1 MKALSLSVA
10 FGVVGGVALAQ
21 GSTDPVAGLRACSV
35 MEREERTECLENVL
49 RNMAPNP
56 APVPAPAP
64 ARPVAGADN
73 WVVSET
79 TSPVDYTPIVTATT
93 ISQGGATDQPMQLS
107 IRCRSGRTELV
118 VTGSVSSGNG
128 KDQAISY
135 RIDDKQPVQLAG
147 AQPSFGTGVAFS
159 GDVVRI
165 LQSLPEQGELA
176 IRLVSRAG
184 AAKEGHFLLGGLKA
198 ARDRLAKVCKWPQTV
213 AGPRN

>member
-1 MKALSLSVA
+1 
-10 FGVVGGVALAQ
+10 
-21 GSTDPVAGLRACSV
+21 
-35 MEREERTECLENVL
+35 
-49 RNMAPNP
+49 
-56 APVPAPAP
+56 
-64 ARPVAGADN
+64 
-73 WVVSET
+73 
-79 TSPVDYTPIVTATT
+79 
-93 ISQGGATDQPMQLS
+93 MQLS

-165 LQSLPEQGELA
+165 LQTLPEQGELV
-176 IRLVSRAG
+176 IRLVGRAG

-198 ARDRLAKVCKWPQTV
+198 ARDRVAKVCKWPQTV

>member
-1 MKALSLSVA
+1 MKVLSLSVA
-10 FGVVGGVALAQ
+10 FGVVSGVALAQ
-21 GSTDPVAGLRACSV
+21 GSTDPVADLRACSV
-35 MEREERTECLENVL
+35 MEREERTECLEKVL
-49 RNMAPNP
+49 RNMAPTP
-56 APVPAPAP
+56 APVPAPA
-64 ARPVAGADN
+64 RPVASADN

-93 ISQGGATDQPMQLS
+93 VSQGGATDQPMQLS

-165 LQSLPEQGELA
+165 LQTLPEQGELV
-176 IRLVSRAG
+176 IRLAGRAG

-198 ARDRLAKVCKWPQTV
+198 ARDRVAKVCKWPQTV

>member
-1 MKALSLSVA
+1 MPGKRA
-10 FGVVGGVALAQ
+10 AQ
-21 GSTDPVAGLRACSV
+21 HGAEPGTG
-35 MEREERTECLENVL
+35 
-49 RNMAPNP
+49 
-56 APVPAPAP
+56 
-64 ARPVAGADN
+64 ARPGPGPAGRRRRQLGRQRDHLACRLHADR
-73 WVVSET
+73 
-79 TSPVDYTPIVTATT
+79 YGTT

-184 AAKEGHFLLGGLKA
+184 DAKEGLFLLGGLKA

>member
-1 MKALSLSVA
+1 MKALCLSVA
-10 FGVVGGVALAQ
+10 FGVVSGVALAQ
-21 GSTDPVAGLRACSV
+21 GSTDPVADLRACSV
-35 MEREERTECLENVL
+35 MEREERTQCLENVL
-49 RNMAPNP
+49 RNMAPTSV
-56 APVPAPAP
+56 PVPAPAP
-64 ARPVAGADN
+64 ARPVAGAGN

-79 TSPVDYTPIVTATT
+79 TSPVDYTPIFTATT
-93 ISQGGATDQPMQLS
+93 VSQGGATDQPMQLW

-118 VTGSVSSGNG
+118 VTESASSGSG

>member
-1 MKALSLSVA
+1 
-10 FGVVGGVALAQ
+10 
-21 GSTDPVAGLRACSV
+21 
-35 MEREERTECLENVL
+35 
-49 RNMAPNP
+49 MAPTP

-64 ARPVAGADN
+64 ARPIAGAGN

-93 ISQGGATDQPMQLS
+93 ISEGATDQPMQLS

-135 RIDDKQPVQLAG
+135 RIDDNQPVQLAG
-147 AQPSFGTGVAFS
+147 AQPSFGTGVAF
-159 GDVVRI
+159 
-165 LQSLPEQGELA
+165 
-176 IRLVSRAG
+176 AG

>member
-10 FGVVGGVALAQ
+10 FGVVSGVALAQ
-21 GSTDPVAGLRACSV
+21 GSTDPVADLRACSV
-35 MEREERTECLENVL
+35 MEREERTECLEKVL
-49 RNMAPNP
+49 RNMAPTP
-56 APVPAPAP
+56 MPVPAPS
-64 ARPVAGADN
+64 RPVAGADN

-93 ISQGGATDQPMQLS
+93 VSQGGATDQPMQLS

-165 LQSLPEQGELA
+165 LQTLPEQGELV
-176 IRLVSRAG
+176 IRLVGRAG

-198 ARDRLAKVCKWPQTV
+198 ARDRVAKVCKWPQTV